1 MDMRLRWF
9 SRKEDRL
16 DAWVTRQHLER
27 VLDGRTA
34 PVAPCPGEAFL
45 ESVARQSKQ
54 IALSD
59 PRVDHA
65 ANCPVC
71 MRRLLELRSQ
81 HRSRRRRLVF
91 TAAVGCCLLIVAAFA
106 VVSWHGTNTPHPVDN
121 MAAIPETIDLSN
133 AGTLRGLPAN
143 SAEPSPL
150 QSVSLPAALVKVTI
164 ILPRYS
170 RLGQYTVAVTRDQT
184 VNDPLAHGDAAANDS
199 GDQEEVSVDL
209 DLRKSKPGAYF
220 LSTTHEQDQASYY
233 YPLQIK

>member
-1 MDMRLRWF
+1 MLMKLRWF
-9 SRKEDRL
+9 SRAEDRL
-16 DAWVTRQHLER
+16 DAWVTRQHQER

-34 PVAPCPGEAFL
+34 PVGPCPDEAFL

-81 HRSRRRRLVF
+81 HQSRRRRLVF
-91 TAAVGCCLLIVAAFA
+91 TAAVGCCLLIVAAFV
-106 VVSWHGTNTPHPVDN
+106 VVSWRGTNTPHSADN

-133 AGTLRGLPAN
+133 AGTLRGLPSN

-150 QSVSLPAALVKVTI
+150 QSVSLPAALVKVKI

-170 RLGQYTVAVTRDQT
+170 RPGQYTVAVTRDQT
-184 VNDPLAHGDAAANDS
+184 VNDPLAHGNATSIGN
-199 GDQEEVSVDL
+199 GDREEVSVDL
-209 DLRKSKPGAYF
+209 DLRNSKPGAYF

>member
-1 MDMRLRWF
+1 MLMKLRWF
-9 SRKEDRL
+9 SRAEDRL
-16 DAWVTRQHLER
+16 DAWVTRQYQER
-27 VLDGRTA
+27 VLDGRAA
-34 PVAPCPGEAFL
+34 PVGACPDEAFL
-45 ESVARQSKQ
+45 ESVAQQSKQ

-81 HRSRRRRLVF
+81 HQSRRRRLVF
-91 TAAVGCCLLIVAAFA
+91 TSAVGCCLLIVAAFA
-106 VVSWHGTNTPHPVDN
+106 VVSWQGTNKPHPVDN

-133 AGTLRGLPAN
+133 AGTLRGLPSN
-143 SAEPSPL
+143 SAEPGPL

-170 RLGQYTVAVTRDQT
+170 RPGQYTVAVTHDQSA
-184 VNDPLAHGDAAANDS
+184 NDPLAHGSVATTGS
-199 GDQEEVSVDL
+199 GSREEVSVDL

>member
-1 MDMRLRWF
+1 MLMKLRWF
-9 SRKEDRL
+9 SRAEDRL
-16 DAWVTRQHLER
+16 DAWVTRQHQER

-34 PVAPCPGEAFL
+34 PVGPCPDDAFL
-45 ESVARQSKQ
+45 ASVARQSKLV
-54 IALSD
+54 ALSD

-81 HRSRRRRLVF
+81 HQSRRRRLVF
-91 TAAVGCCLLIVAAFA
+91 TSAVGCCLLIVAALA
-106 VVSWHGTNTPHPVDN
+106 VVSWHGTNTPHSADN

-133 AGTLRGLPAN
+133 AGTLRSLPSN
-143 SAEPSPL
+143 SAEPSLL
-150 QSVSLPAALVKVTI
+150 QSVSLPAALVKVKI

-170 RLGQYTVAVTRDQT
+170 RLGQYTVAITRDQT
-184 VNDPLAHGDAAANDS
+184 VSDPLAQGNATSIGS

-209 DLRKSKPGAYF
+209 DLRRSIQGSYF
-220 LSTTHEQDQASYY
+220 LSTTRDQDQASYY

>member
-1 MDMRLRWF
+1 MLMKLHWF
-9 SRKEDRL
+9 SRAEDRL
-16 DAWVTRQHLER
+16 DAWVTRQHQER

-34 PVAPCPGEAFL
+34 PVGPCPDETFL
-45 ESVARQSKQ
+45 EGVVRQSKQ

-65 ANCPVC
+65 ADCSVC

-81 HRSRRRRLVF
+81 HQSRQQRLVF

-106 VVSWHGTNTPHPVDN
+106 LVSWHGTNTPHPVDN
-121 MAAIPETIDLSN
+121 MAATPETIDLSN
-133 AGTLRGLPAN
+133 AGTLRGLQSN

-170 RLGQYTVAVTRDQT
+170 RPGQYMVAVTREQS
-184 VNDPLAHGDAAANDS
+184 VNEPLARGSAAAIGN
-199 GDQEEVSVDL
+199 GNREEVSVDL
-209 DLRKSKPGAYF
+209 DLRNSKPGAYF

-233 YPLQIK
+233 CPLQIR

>member
-1 MDMRLRWF
+1 MLMKLRWF
-9 SRKEDRL
+9 SRAEDRL
-16 DAWVTRQHLER
+16 DAWVTRQHQER

-34 PVAPCPGEAFL
+34 PVGACPDEAFL
-45 ESVARQSKQ
+45 ESVAQQSKQ

-81 HRSRRRRLVF
+81 HQSRRRRLVF
-91 TAAVGCCLLIVAAFA
+91 TSAVGCCLLIVAAFA
-106 VVSWHGTNTPHPVDN
+106 VVSWQGTNKPHPVDN

-133 AGTLRGLPAN
+133 AGTLRSLQSDPTQ
-143 SAEPSPL
+143 PSPL
-150 QSVSLPAALVKVTI
+150 QSVSLPRALVKVNI

-170 RLGQYTVAVTRDQT
+170 RPGRYSVAVTRDQT
-184 VNDPLAHGDAAANDS
+184 VNDPLARGSATAIGN
-199 GDQEEVSVDL
+199 GDQEEVAIDL
-209 DLRKSKPGAYF
+209 DLRKSKPGSYF